1 MPEEAKKPEAI
12 ENKNYKLL
20 TAEFTDLDGVEREES
35 LRFSKPGRK
44 EVARL
49 ATAPKA
55 KQTDVICKVLASLV
69 HSEDKEKFEKIVR
82 DEQLLALS
90 FGDQLMKACG
100 AGSVRLGN

>member
-1 MPEEAKKPEAI
+1 MSNTEAKKDET
-12 ENKNYKLL
+12 KYKKL
-20 TAEFTDLDGVEREES
+20 TAEFTDLEGVEREES

-44 EVARL
+44 EVTQL
-49 ATAPKA
+49 STAPKN
-55 KQTDVICKVLASLV
+55 KQTDVLCKVLTSLV
-69 HSEDKEKFEKIVR
+69 HPEDKEKFEKIVK

>member
-1 MPEEAKKPEAI
+1 MSNAEI
-12 ENKNYKLL
+12 ENDGKKYKLL

-44 EVARL
+44 EVTRL
-49 ATAPKA
+49 STAPKN
-55 KQTDVICKVLASLV
+55 KQTDVLCKVLTGLA
-69 HSEDKEKFEKIVR
+69 HPEDKEKFEKIVR
-82 DEQLLALS
+82 DDQLLALS